1 MTNKDILKVYSGI
14 QELID
19 SKVPLNIKT
28 GYLLAK
34 NKRLLEPFAEAVEEQ
49 QLKLYKKYGHEEKD
63 GIKVENKDVPALQ
76 RELKELFDIENIINI
91 SKIPIQ
97 NFEDNT
103 VDVGILEKL
112 IPILEE

>member
-1 MTNKDILKVYSGI
+1 MTNKDILKVYNGI

-34 NKRLLEPFAEAVEEQ
+34 NKRLLEPFAEAIEEQ
-49 QLKLYKKYGHEEKD
+49 QLKLYKKYGHEED
-63 GIKVENKDVPALQ
+63 NGIKVENKNVPALQ
-76 RELKELFDIENIINI
+76 RELKELFDIENIVNI

-97 NFEDNT
+97 GFEDNSI
-103 VDVGILEKL
+103 DLG
-112 IPILEE
+112 PWRN